1 MNKVMCIAAL
11 VLSLSVLGLASQD
24 GVLTVVAT
32 TDPPRLDPAVVV
44 SYEAGIVTY
53 NVYETLLVYDPG
65 DFRIK
70 PLLAASW
77 AIAED
82 GLSAVFYLRQ
92 GVKFHDGTPFN
103 AEAVKFSLER
113 AQAINRAPATYLAL
127 INKTE
132 VIDDYTIKLYSSETW
147 AFWEDAMATRKALS
161 IVSPSYVKAHAT
173 GDDPWAA
180 EWMHEHTCGTGPY
193 MMDEWVHG
201 QYVKL
206 VKFPEYWGGW
216 TEKNFDTVFARTVRE
231 PAVEELMIK
240 SGEADIA
247 YDIPE
252 AHLPE
257 LAQDPNVVVQLV
269 PGMAQLFFP
278 MQCHKG
284 PLADV
289 RVRKAVIYGIDLE
302 QVALVYPGA
311 VRAQGAIPRSML
323 GADPTV
329 PIHPHDPEIARL
341 LLADAGYEPDA
352 LTLTLVYVAGVEWER
367 RAALVV
373 QQNLAEIGINVK
385 VESMPWA
392 TIFPLLADPDQSP
405 EFYMFYS
412 AARFADPHGILWET
426 FHSGALGSVGF
437 NNGYSNPE
445 FDRLLDEAE
454 LTADREAR
462 AELYRQANRILVDE
476 VPAVFVWEMPYPFV
490 YRADLKNVEPDE
502 LFRTYY
508 YYDLYRE

>member
-1 MNKVMCIAAL
+1 MGKKVLVPLVCLLLGFFAA
-11 VLSLSVLGLASQD
+11 GQEQ
-24 GVLTVVAT
+24 VLTVVAT
-32 TDPPRLDPAVVV
+32 TDPPHLDPAVVTD
-44 SYEAGIVTY
+44 YEAGMVTY
-53 NVYETLLVYDPG
+53 NMYETLLVYDPK
-65 DFRIK
+65 DFSIK
-70 PLLAASW
+70 PCLAESW
-77 AIAED
+77 EISKDGRSAI
-82 GLSAVFYLRQ
+82 FHLRK

-113 AQAINRAPATYLAL
+113 TQALDRAPATYLRM
-127 INKTE
+127 INKVE
-132 VIDDYTIKLYSSETW
+132 ILGEYTVKFYSSEPW
-147 AFWEDAMATRKALS
+147 AFWEDALATRKALS

-173 GDDPWAA
+173 ADDPWAA
-180 EWMHEHTCGTGPY
+180 EWMHEHACGTGPY
-193 MMDEWVHG
+193 MLAEWVHG

-206 VKFPEYWGGW
+206 VKFPDYWRGW
-216 TEKNFDTVFARTVRE
+216 DGKHFDTVFIRTVRE
-231 PAVEELMIK
+231 PSVEELMTK
-240 SGEADIA
+240 TGQADIA

-252 AHLPE
+252 THLPV
-257 LAQDPNVVVQLV
+257 LAEDPNVVVQLV

-284 PLADV
+284 PLADI
-289 RVRKAVIYGIDLE
+289 RVRKAVTYGIDMD
-302 QVALVYPGA
+302 QVVAVYPGA

-323 GADPTV
+323 GADPTA
-329 PIHPHDPEIARL
+329 PIYPYDPEVARL
-341 LLADAGYEPDA
+341 LLKDAGYEPGK
-352 LTLTLVYVAGVEWER
+352 LTLRLVYVAGVEWER

-373 QQNLAEIGINVK
+373 QQNLAEIGVNVK
-385 VESMPWA
+385 IEAMPWS
-392 TIFPLLADPDQSP
+392 TLFPLLADPDQSP
-405 EFYMFYS
+405 EMYIFYS

-426 FHSGALGSVGF
+426 FHSGALGPAGF

-454 LTADREAR
+454 RTIDREAR
-462 AELYRQANRILVDE
+462 AELYRKANRILIQD